1 MLGVVLT
8 GGANSNVGLGG
19 NLLIESGGVGRST
32 DVDHESLL
40 VAELNLDFHSAG
52 TRGGVDDRVLSII
65 LVDDLARDVLLLFIV
80 RFDSDLELVASGLTV
95 FAVVVSGLDE
105 ELNRLVYGHVFHE
118 TTSET
123 ERVNGSGVKEEAE
136 VAPGG
141 GEVLVA
147 NGKLDNAV
155 LGSMDRVVR
164 GLAVNLGVTD
174 VSSTHVD

>member
-1 MLGVVLT
+1 MRGMR
-8 GGANSNVGLGG
+8 S
-19 NLLIESGGVGRST
+19 LIYNQAITV
-32 DVDHESLL
+32 
-40 VAELNLDFHSAG
+40 
-52 TRGGVDDRVLSII
+52 
-65 LVDDLARDVLLLFIV
+65 VDDLARDVLLLFIV

-123 ERVNGSGVKEEAE
+123 ERVNGSRYKALVLRKKHFLEAE
-136 VAPGG
+136 VAPGS

-174 VSSTHVD
+174 VSSTHID